1 MNFYQHTYL
10 PGAGSFSND
19 SRKMLQCRH
28 QQQAVPLCLPPGT
41 GLQGALR
48 LLHEA
53 ADNSLIMRPK
63 MCWSGIR
70 KNLILRKYVLFF
82 CLQGRRSKPQAMMKD
97 LVCPAVHR
105 SWYRPPWHTPPGTGP
120 LAQAP
125 WHRLSFVVMIL
136 NLLVTQEVGH
146 VGCRA
151 RGLVVEQI
159 FQCENSACFDML
171 PLDHPLEATPD
182 RGSRTVLERNQGH
195 SQAIV
200 HPGKIPPLRADSVE
214 IKTQCLTPLTKTRVH
229 SPSA

>member
-1 MNFYQHTYL
+1 MWVISAADGQCVERRSIPFCPIPEQYAHNGLMNFYQHTYL

-120 LAQAP
+120 LAQAVIRCDDP
-125 WHRLSFVVMIL
+125 QPLGDPRSW
-136 NLLVTQEVGH
+136 
-146 VGCRA
+146 A
-151 RGLVVEQI
+151 RG
-159 FQCENSACFDML
+159 M
-171 PLDHPLEATPD
+171 
-182 RGSRTVLERNQGH
+182 QGTW
-195 SQAIV
+195 
-200 HPGKIPPLRADSVE
+200 PGG
-214 IKTQCLTPLTKTRVH
+214 
-229 SPSA
+229 